1 VPVGAKYRYYSGV
14 RFDEMSR
21 AVMASGNGALQTK
34 IAGQEGSKI
43 AGQEGSKI
51 AGQEGSK
58 IAGQEGSKIAGQEGS
73 KIAGQEGSKIAGQ
86 EGSKIAGQEGSK
98 IAGQEGSKL
107 AGGGGGSSAFFQSL
121 RLFKNVESRWN
132 ISGFT
137 KRPGETDVAEQPL
150 TSNAKAGSQAK

>member
-1 VPVGAKYRYYSGV
+1 VN
-14 RFDEMSR
+14 FDER
-21 AVMASGNGALQTK
+21 PRIAAAGNGASITK

-86 EGSKIAGQEGSK
+86 EGSKIAG
-98 IAGQEGSKL
+98 
-107 AGGGGGSSAFFQSL
+107 GGGGGASAFFQSL
-121 RLFKNVESRWN
+121 RLFKNVESRWDV
-132 ISGFT
+132 SGFT
-137 KRPGETDVAEQPL
+137 RRIDDTDVDDQAL
-150 TSNAKAGSQAK
+150 ASNAKAGSQST